1 LIDWNAILG
10 EHSRAVWNTAYRLLG
25 NDADASD
32 CFQEVFADALV
43 FSKKQHIKNFRA
55 LLLRLATCRA
65 LDILRQRHRKITPMS
80 FEQMPDAEIQT
91 SDTPV
96 SAAENKELAEMLLNT
111 FSKLEPVEAEI
122 FCLKHLDNL
131 SVSEIAQTVGL
142 KENHIGVIIHRAKN
156 KLKALLQNTQ
166 YNQDAD

>member
-32 CFQEVFADALV
+32 CFQEAFAGALA
-43 FSKKQHIKNFRA
+43 FSKKQNIKNFRA

-65 LDILRQRHRKITPMS
+65 MDVLRQRRRKITPIS

-91 SDTPV
+91 TDNPV
-96 SAAENKELAEMLLNT
+96 SSAQNKELAESLLDG
-111 FSKLEPVEAEI
+111 FSRLEPVEAEI

-131 SVSEIAQTVGL
+131 SIAEISQAVGL

-166 YNQDAD
+166 I